1 MASERERFQGVLAE
15 VLQLDP
21 SLVDDTTSPQT
32 VKAWNSMTHMKL
44 VARLEGEF
52 GVRLAVRDVI
62 RVKSA
67 GDFRRLLA
75 AQGVDL
81 G

>member
-1 MASERERFQGVLAE
+1 MASEAQRFKDVLGE
-15 VLQLDP
+15 VLGVDP
-21 SLVDDTTSPQT
+21 GQVDDATSPQT
-32 VKAWNSMTHMKL
+32 VKQWNSMTHMKL
-44 VARLEGEF
+44 VARLESEF

-75 AQGVDL
+75 AQGVEL
-81 G
+81 S

>member
-1 MASERERFQGVLAE
+1 MASETERFRGVLADVLE
-15 VLQLDP
+15 VDP
-21 SLVDDTTSPQT
+21 SQVDDSTSPQT
-32 VKAWNSMTHMKL
+32 VKKWNSMTHMKL

-67 GDFRRLLA
+67 ADFRRLLA

>member
-1 MASERERFQGVLAE
+1 MASESERFRTALAQVLG
-15 VLQLDP
+15 LDP
-21 SLVDDTTSPQT
+21 ATVDDATSPQT
-32 VKAWNSMTHMKL
+32 VKQWNSMTHMKL

-52 GVRLAVRDVI
+52 GVRLGVRDVI

-81 G
+81 S